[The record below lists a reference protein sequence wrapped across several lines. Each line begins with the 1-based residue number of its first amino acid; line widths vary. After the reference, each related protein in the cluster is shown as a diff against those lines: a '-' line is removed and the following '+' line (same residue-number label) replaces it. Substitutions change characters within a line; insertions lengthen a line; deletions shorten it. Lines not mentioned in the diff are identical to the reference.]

1 MYAIAASKP
10 ASSPPIELEVVKLLL
25 VNFFW
30 FEFSMDVEGDGA
42 LVDATV
48 VEGDNVAE
56 VSNVEAEV
64 VQVVLVVLVVAAENV
79 QV

>member
-1 MYAIAASKP
+1 
-10 ASSPPIELEVVKLLL
+10 
-25 VNFFW
+25 
-30 FEFSMDVEGDGA
+30 MDVEGDGA